1 MSDGEGDPRGRTAA
15 DAPKKSAGKTPRA
28 ATPRSTPGQMT
39 RQGIVTYLR
48 KVAADVLWANMD
60 DMEDWEL
67 MMADDA
73 ATLLDLMADAIEQE
87 ADLDPDFPRLV
98 LSDPEPRKAV

>member
-1 MSDGEGDPRGRTAA
+1 MSQRQGDQRGGKAA

-28 ATPRSTPGQMT
+28 AIPIAPQGQMT

-48 KVAADVLWANMD
+48 RMAADVLWANID
-60 DMEDWEL
+60 DMEDWEM

-73 ATLLDLMADAIEQE
+73 AALIDLVADAIEQE

-98 LSDPEPRKAV
+98 LSEPEPRRAV